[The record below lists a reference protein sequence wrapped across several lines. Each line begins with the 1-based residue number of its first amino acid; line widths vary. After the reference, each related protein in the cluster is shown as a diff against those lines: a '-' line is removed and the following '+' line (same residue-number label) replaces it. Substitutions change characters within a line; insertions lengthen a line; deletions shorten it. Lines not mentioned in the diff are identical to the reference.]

1 MNRFNRRNNNNEQYS
16 SARDRVKKNTPNK
29 IDLTIEMFPEL
40 SSTNTAISSN
50 ISIPSGKLMSESVWS
65 PESVKDDDGHDDSSS
80 NNITTFDIN
89 DTKYWKGTHWT
100 GPAIIRGNTK
110 SSESRQESNRC
121 RIEYSRDN
129 IHWYSSW
136 EKTFSEAQI
145 ERRQMEKEQEE
156 SEEIYRIMDEY
167 VYRIEEE
174 SDRHYRETDELDD
187 YAKAVFAR
195 NKYEEYAKQF
205 DMPDEI
211 ESVEYEEEDG
221 YLEED
226 Y

>member
-1 MNRFNRRNNNNEQYS
+1 
-16 SARDRVKKNTPNK
+16 
-29 IDLTIEMFPEL
+29 
-40 SSTNTAISSN
+40 
-50 ISIPSGKLMSESVWS
+50 
-65 PESVKDDDGHDDSSS
+65 
-80 NNITTFDIN
+80 
-89 DTKYWKGTHWT
+89 
-100 GPAIIRGNTK
+100 
-110 SSESRQESNRC
+110 
-121 RIEYSRDN
+121 
-129 IHWYSSW
+129 
-136 EKTFSEAQI
+136 
-145 ERRQMEKEQEE
+145 
-156 SEEIYRIMDEY
+156 MDEY